1 MTRFGVDPP
10 GGSSSNGQEG
20 SRHSHSSPQSR
31 YIEIPI
37 TSPERG
43 ARSSKSNTPA
53 PRARNHG
60 APKQPFV
67 FGSSSATPK
76 RKSRMGVTSETVLEN
91 VSSSSPLPF
100 IKRLTQSRPTKPS
113 NPSHELHARSNPK
126 RRRLTPHAS
135 TDIVD
140 LVEDDVQDITDE
152 VTLANSSSHAFETLR
167 PVASTAERPSPSS
180 ASNATTS
187 SPRAPNQPL
196 TLASVVAQAPQAT
209 VTKVPSGSRKL
220 NPILTL
226 PHDDWAMYHNPFISN
241 FGSTPTSGVITPQKH
256 VLKNPMESL
265 NHVNATG
272 RKTVWRMKTKDGST
286 QRREPAPLGV
296 VGGISPSSPTLS
308 ATSASSLEQN
318 RESRKKPG
326 EFPTLPLRKLL
337 RNEDILF
344 DGEPGADRVELK
356 VHAKIIFLVNN
367 TKVIELQW
375 EDVMSFEHYCKDVND
390 TDDAVLT
397 IRDNYGSY
405 DCLARVKELKSFIEK
420 MRQTQ
425 SGRRISLASDA
436 AGEIM
441 LSRVHSAIT
450 QPRSKR
456 RREEERASP
465 GPRRSKTKPNK
476 GAGTHE
482 LFRYPLEGKSAV
494 TVRQEDYDRLDEGQF
509 LNDVIIEF
517 YLKYV
522 IQEIMDPALRDRVHI
537 FNSFFYERLTQK
549 DANTPTGEK
558 IAYAN
563 VKKWTRNVDLFSKE
577 FVFVPVCENM
587 HWYLAFIYNPGALV
601 NPPLKTIDSED
612 DESPDQMP
620 EVATISLSDTVAA
633 QCSEPMEISEATQAE
648 SAYSAYEGDD
658 LRTQASDQE
667 DDVQIHETSLD
678 TDLNVVTVDDGVEEW
693 TPEPSPTDMESK
705 TGHKRRRLKSK
716 RQIEFEKEYERDEE
730 EKRQKI
736 ALEKK
741 LAQESKKKIA
751 LQKKL
756 EDDIAKQQQTTR
768 IKSSQYVTSIASP
781 LLSVFNFL
789 VPWFRCSIIILDSLH
804 SPHSNTIMKLKHY
817 LAAEA
822 YAKRNVTVD
831 LKDIQG
837 INAKA
842 PGQDNFSD
850 CGVYL
855 CYYVESLLKRPE
867 PLLHLIFNRL
877 RRDDDWFARHEIM
890 GKRQEMRELL
900 DNLRERWSQMHDPT
914 NPQIAPDATKKI
926 EPQKNDLSL
935 PSNRS
940 SAKMEKTQY
949 EKSSDVRPVI
959 GTREHSPV
967 DSVPDD
973 SDASKSFFVNAG
985 DAVADLDAF
994 YEKSAAQA

>member
-10 GGSSSNGQEG
+10 GRSSSNGQEG
-20 SRHSHSSPQSR
+20 SRHSNSSPQSR

-53 PRARNHG
+53 SRAKSHG

-76 RKSRMGVTSETVLEN
+76 RKSRMGVTSATVLEN
-91 VSSSSPLPF
+91 VSSSSHLPF
-100 IKRLTQSRPTKPS
+100 IKRLTQGRPTKSS
-113 NPSHELHARSNPK
+113 NLSNEHHTRSNPK
-126 RRRLTPHAS
+126 RRRLTPQAS

-167 PVASTAERPSPSS
+167 PVTSTSERSSLSS
-180 ASNATTS
+180 AANVTS

-209 VTKVPSGSRKL
+209 VTKAPPGNRKL

-226 PHDDWAMYHNPFISN
+226 PHDDWAMYHNSFISN
-241 FGSTPTSGVITPQKH
+241 FGSTPTSGAITPQKH

-296 VGGISPSSPTLS
+296 VGGTSPSSPTLS

-318 RESRKKPG
+318 SQSRKKPG

-344 DGEPGADRVELK
+344 DGEPGADKVELK
-356 VHAKIIFLVNN
+356 VHARIIFLVNN

-375 EDVMSFEHYCKDVND
+375 EDVMSFEHFCKDVND

-397 IRDNYGSY
+397 IRDRYGSY

-441 LSRVHSAIT
+441 LSRVHLAIT

-456 RREEERASP
+456 RREEEGASP
-465 GPRRSKTKPNK
+465 GPRRSKMKSNK
-476 GAGTHE
+476 GADTHE

-549 DANTPTGEK
+549 DANTPAGEK

-601 NPPLKTIDSED
+601 NPPLKTVDSEN
-612 DESPDQMP
+612 DESADQMP

-633 QCSEPMEISEATQAE
+633 QCSELMEISEDIQLE
-648 SAYSAYEGDD
+648 SVDEDDD

-667 DDVQIHETSLD
+667 DDVQIQETSVD
-678 TDLNVVTVDDGVEEW
+678 TDQNVVTVDDGVEEW

-705 TGHKRRRLKSK
+705 IGHKRRRLKSK
-716 RQIEFEKEYERDEE
+716 KQIEFEKEYEREEE
-730 EKRQKI
+730 EKRQKV

-741 LAQESKKKIA
+741 MAQESKKKIA

-768 IKSSQYVTSIASP
+768 IKSSQYVTFIASS
-781 LLSVFNFL
+781 LLSVLNFL
-789 VPWFRCSIIILDSLH
+789 VHCFRCSIIILDSLH

-850 CGVYL
+850 CGVYV

-900 DNLRERWSQMHDPT
+900 DNLRERWSQMHDPA
-914 NPQIAPDATKKI
+914 NPQVAPDATKKI
-926 EPQKNDLSL
+926 EPQNNASL

-949 EKSSDVRPVI
+949 EKSSDVRPAI
-959 GTREHSPV
+959 GTRENSPV

-973 SDASKSFFVNAG
+973 SDASTSFFVNTG

-994 YEKSAAQA
+994 YENSAAQA